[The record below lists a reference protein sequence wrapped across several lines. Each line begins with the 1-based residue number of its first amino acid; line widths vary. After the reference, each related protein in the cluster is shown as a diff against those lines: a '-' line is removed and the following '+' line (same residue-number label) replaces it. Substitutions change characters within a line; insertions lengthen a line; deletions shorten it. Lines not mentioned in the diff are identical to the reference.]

1 MYEARW
7 ADGVFSHHIQS
18 RGNARKASSGCHGE
32 IGKPPARHLPHGQ
45 VVCVRASAERGGATS
60 RTQPAVCV
68 PSLDALKLDIY
79 AHMRILYI
87 CSSGLL
93 FENKQC

>member
-32 IGKPPARHLPHGQ
+32 IGKPLARHLPHGQ
-45 VVCVRASAERGGATS
+45 VVCVRASAERGATGE
-60 RTQPAVCV
+60 RCV
-68 PSLDALKLDIY
+68 PFKLLKLDIC
-79 AHMRILYI
+79 AHAHI
-87 CSSGLL
+87 SSRGRTA
-93 FENKQC
+93 F